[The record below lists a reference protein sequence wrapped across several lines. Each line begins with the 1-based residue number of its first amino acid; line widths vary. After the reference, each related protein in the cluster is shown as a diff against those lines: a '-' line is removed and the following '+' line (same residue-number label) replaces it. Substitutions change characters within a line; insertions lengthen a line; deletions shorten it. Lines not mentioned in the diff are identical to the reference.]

1 MFPAA
6 RSSPVVVASTAAAC
20 QNGIRPGLTLVE
32 ARSLN
37 TEAATSPS
45 STKQQAAKRRTRR
58 SPKPTTAPAEFVPWN
73 PDAQRQTLTD
83 IAEKFRQFAPLIAVD
98 TTAVPDCLLLDVT
111 GCGALFGGEVPLAE
125 QLLKTTAEAN
135 LEARLAISES
145 VATAWAF
152 THPAGHLLHEQP
164 IPEHRRR
171 KVPAGSADWDLPLI
185 VIPPGQAETWLANL
199 PITSGRLPLDDIQL
213 LRRLGIA
220 TIKQLFHL
228 PQDDLPS
235 RISDEGRLK
244 LRQLKGLD
252 DELLDAVPEA
262 NPVQAIWTSEFGV
275 KGKEH
280 VKLVFQVLVE
290 DVVRQLLIR
299 NIGAIKATCDLKTE
313 AGEILTVEAHVVR
326 PMQTEKD
333 LLEILNLKLETI
345 RLRDTV
351 MTAKMVLATAPLMV
365 RRQKDLFHS
374 EQQIQPE
381 EELTTMINRLSS
393 RLSPN
398 AVMTAQATSSPVP
411 EQSIQLNP
419 IVNSSDRIRTGR
431 TSASIPER
439 LVDPESAGPIE
450 QQTMSMPIRLLP
462 FAVPIAS
469 KTDNPLKNGFSWDGS
484 RYHVQSAVGPDRIQS
499 RWWDEDA
506 VHRDY
511 YRITTTTGPILWIFQ
526 NLLDRS
532 WYIHGVFD

>member
-1 MFPAA
+1 M
-6 RSSPVVVASTAAAC
+6 VVASTAAAY

-32 ARSLN
+32 ARSLD
-37 TEAATSPS
+37 TDAAGSRQS
-45 STKQQAAKRRTRR
+45 AKRRKSR
-58 SPKPTTAPAEFVPWN
+58 SVKPAAAPAEFVPWN
-73 PDAQRQTLTD
+73 PDSQRQMLKD

-98 TTAVPDCLLLDVT
+98 TNPVPDCLLLDVT

-125 QLLKTTAEAN
+125 RLLKTTAEAN
-135 LEARLAISES
+135 LDARLAISES
-145 VATAWAF
+145 VASAWAF

-164 IPEHRRR
+164 IPDHRRR
-171 KVPAGSADWDLPLI
+171 KVPAGAADWDLPLI
-185 VIPPGQAETWLANL
+185 VIPQGQAETWLANL
-199 PITSGRLPLDDIQL
+199 PITSGRLPMDDIQL
-213 LRRLGIA
+213 LRRLGIV

-235 RISDEGRLK
+235 RISDEGRLR

-252 DELLDAVPEA
+252 DELLDALPEA
-262 NPVQAIWTSEFGV
+262 NPVQSIWTSEFGV

-280 VKLVFQVLVE
+280 IKLVFQVLVE

-299 NIGAIKATCDLKTE
+299 NIGAIKATCNLKTE
-313 AGEILTVEAHVVR
+313 AGETLIVEANVVR
-326 PMQTEKD
+326 PMQTEKG

-345 RLRDTV
+345 RLKDTV

-374 EQQIQPE
+374 ELQIQPE

-398 AVMTAQATSSPVP
+398 AVMTASKTSSPVP
-411 EQSIQLNP
+411 EQSIQLSP
-419 IVNSSDRIRTGR
+419 IVNTEDRIRTGR

-439 LVDPESAGPIE
+439 LVDPESVPLPE
-450 QQTMSMPIRLLP
+450 QQTTSMPIRLLP

-469 KTDNPLKNGFSWDGS
+469 QADNPLKNGFLWDGS
-484 RYHVQSAVGPDRIQS
+484 RYQIQSAVGPDRIQS
-499 RWWDEDA
+499 RWWDEEA

-511 YRITTTTGPILWIFQ
+511 YRITTTAGPILWIFQ
-526 NLLDRS
+526 SLTNKS
-532 WYIHGVFD
+532 WYMHGVFD